1 MACMKLGSKS
11 DAFQRQGQAWFCTTG
26 LPSDIVV
33 EVGEMSFHLHKF
45 PLLSRSG
52 VMERSIAEAS
62 QEGDDDDDKCHIKI
76 SDLPGGDKTFELIA
90 KFCYGV
96 KLELTASNVVHLRCA
111 AEHLEMTEDHG
122 EGNLISQTET
132 FLNQVVL
139 RSWKD
144 SIKALQTCSEVS
156 HHAEELN
163 ITKKCIES
171 LAVRAST
178 TTTDPNLFG
187 WPVVEPMQSPGG
199 SVLWNGISTGARVN
213 NKHTS
218 SDWWYEDASTLTFP
232 LFKRLIEV
240 MDSRGVREDI
250 IAGSL
255 TYYTR
260 KHLPG
265 LKRRRGGGGGGPEAA
280 SGRFSTTPMSSGSVL
295 SEEEQKHLLEEIL
308 ELLPVQRGLVPTKFF
323 VDVLRVAK
331 ILKASPSC
339 VADLEKRIGMQLDQA
354 ALEDLVMPSFSH
366 TMETLYDVDSVQR
379 ILDHFLGT
387 DQIMPV
393 GGGGV
398 GSPCSSVDDDG
409 NLIGSPQTITPMSK
423 VAKLIDGYLAEV
435 APDVNLKLPKFQA
448 LAASVPEYARL
459 LDDGLYRAIDIYLKH
474 HPWLAEAE
482 RENLCRLL
490 DCQKLSLEACTH
502 AAQNERLPLRVI
514 VQVLFFEQL
523 QLRTSVAGCFL
534 VSDNLDGGS
543 RQLRS
548 GGFAGGSTEGGG
560 GGWASAVRENQV
572 LKVGMDSMRMR
583 VCELEKECS
592 NMRQE
597 IEKLGK
603 TTSKVGGGGGKTWEN
618 VSKRL
623 GFGIKLKS
631 HQMCSAQE
639 GSVSKSNSENV
650 KIEKLKDVK
659 ERRGK
664 HKKASS
670 ISSER

>member
-52 VMERSIAEAS
+52 VMERRIAEAS
-62 QEGDDDDDKCHIKI
+62 KEGDDNCLIKI
-76 SDLPGGDKTFELIA
+76 SDLPGGDKTFELVA

-96 KLELTASNVVHLRCA
+96 KLELTASNVVYLRCA
-111 AEHLEMTEDHG
+111 AEHLDMTEEYG
-122 EGNLISQTET
+122 EGNLVSQTET

-139 RSWKD
+139 KSWKD
-144 SIKALQTCSEVS
+144 SIKALQSCDEVLEY
-156 HHAEELN
+156 ADELN

-178 TTTDPNLFG
+178 DPNLFG
-187 WPVVEPMQSPGG
+187 WPVVEHGGPMQSPGG
-199 SVLWNGISTGARVN
+199 SVLWNGISTGARP
-213 NKHTS
+213 KHTS
-218 SDWWYEDASTLTFP
+218 SDWWYEDASMLSFP
-232 LFKRLIEV
+232 LFKRLITA
-240 MDSRGVREDI
+240 MDSRGIREDI

-265 LKRRRGGGGGGPEAA
+265 LKRRRGGGPEA
-280 SGRFSTTPMSSGSVL
+280 SGRFTTPLSSGSVL
-295 SEEEQKHLLEEIL
+295 SEEEQKHLLEETE
-308 ELLPVQRGLVPTKFF
+308 ELLRMQKGLVPTKFF
-323 VDVLRVAK
+323 ADMLRIAK

-339 VADLEKRIGMQLDQA
+339 VANLEKRIGMQLDQA

-379 ILDHFLGT
+379 ILDHFLST
-387 DQIMPV
+387 DQIMPAD
-393 GGGGV
+393 V
-398 GSPCSSVDDDG
+398 GSPCSSVDDG
-409 NLIGSPQTITPMSK
+409 N
-423 VAKLIDGYLAEV
+423 
-435 APDVNLKLPKFQA
+435 
-448 LAASVPEYARL
+448 
-459 LDDGLYRAIDIYLKH
+459 H
-474 HPWLAEAE
+474 HPWLAETE

-502 AAQNERLPLRVI
+502 AAQNERLPLRII

-560 GGWASAVRENQV
+560 GGWATAVRENQV

-583 VCELEKECS
+583 
-592 NMRQE
+592 
-597 IEKLGK
+597 
-603 TTSKVGGGGGKTWEN
+603 
-618 VSKRL
+618 
-623 GFGIKLKS
+623 LKS

>member
-26 LPSDIVV
+26 LPSDVVV

-52 VMERSIAEAS
+52 VMERNIAEAS
-62 QEGDDDDDKCHIKI
+62 QEADDDKCLIQI

-96 KLELTASNVVHLRCA
+96 KLDFTASNVVHLRCA
-111 AEHLEMTEDHG
+111 AEHLEMTEEHA

-139 RSWKD
+139 KSWKD
-144 SIKALQTCSEVS
+144 SLKSLQTCSEVS
-156 HHAEELN
+156 HYAEELN

-178 TTTDPNLFG
+178 TDPNLFG
-187 WPVVEPMQSPGG
+187 WPVVDPMQSPGG
-199 SVLWNGISTGARVN
+199 SVLWNGISTGARV
-213 NKHTS
+213 KHTS
-218 SDWWYEDASTLTFP
+218 SDWWYEDASTLSFP
-232 LFKRLIEV
+232 LFKRLITV
-240 MDSRGVREDI
+240 MDSRGGVREDI

-265 LKRRRGGGGGGPEAA
+265 LKRRRGGPEA
-280 SGRFSTTPMSSGSVL
+280 SGRFSSSGTVL
-295 SEEEQKHLLEEIL
+295 SEEEQKHLLEEIQD
-308 ELLPVQRGLVPTKFF
+308 LLPVQKGLVPTKFF
-323 VDVLRVAK
+323 VDMLRVAK

-354 ALEDLVMPSFSH
+354 ALEDLVMPSFTH

-387 DQIMPV
+387 DQIMTV
-393 GGGGV
+393 GGGV
-398 GSPCSSVDDDG
+398 GSPCSSVDDG
-409 NLIGSPQTITPMSK
+409 NLMGSPQRITPMTAVS
-423 VAKLIDGYLAEV
+423 KLIDGYLAEV

-448 LAASVPEYARL
+448 LAGSVPECARL

-474 HPWLAEAE
+474 HPWLAETE

-502 AAQNERLPLRVI
+502 AAQNDRLPLRVI

-603 TTSKVGGGGGKTWEN
+603 TSKVGGGGKTWEN
-618 VSKRL
+618 VSKKL

>member
-1 MACMKLGSKS
+1 
-11 DAFQRQGQAWFCTTG
+11 
-26 LPSDIVV
+26 
-33 EVGEMSFHLHKF
+33 
-45 PLLSRSG
+45 
-52 VMERSIAEAS
+52 
-62 QEGDDDDDKCHIKI
+62 
-76 SDLPGGDKTFELIA
+76 
-90 KFCYGV
+90 
-96 KLELTASNVVHLRCA
+96 
-111 AEHLEMTEDHG
+111 
-122 EGNLISQTET
+122 
-132 FLNQVVL
+132 
-139 RSWKD
+139 
-144 SIKALQTCSEVS
+144 
-156 HHAEELN
+156 
-163 ITKKCIES
+163 
-171 LAVRAST
+171 
-178 TTTDPNLFG
+178 
-187 WPVVEPMQSPGG
+187 
-199 SVLWNGISTGARVN
+199 
-213 NKHTS
+213 
-218 SDWWYEDASTLTFP
+218 
-232 LFKRLIEV
+232 
-240 MDSRGVREDI
+240 
-250 IAGSL
+250 
-255 TYYTR
+255 
-260 KHLPG
+260 
-265 LKRRRGGGGGGPEAA
+265 
-280 SGRFSTTPMSSGSVL
+280 MSSGSVL

-308 ELLPVQRGLVPTKFF
+308 ELLRVQKGLVPTKFF

-339 VADLEKRIGMQLDQA
+339 VANLEKRIGMQLDQA

-379 ILDHFLGT
+379 ILDHFLAT

-393 GGGGV
+393 GGV
-398 GSPCSSVDDDG
+398 GSPCSSVDDG
-409 NLIGSPQTITPMSK
+409 NLIGSPQTITPMTK

-459 LDDGLYRAIDIYLKH
+459 LDDGLYRAIDIYLKVWLKKPQYWKRFSPLCQRFPH

-560 GGWASAVRENQV
+560 GGGWATAVRENQV

-592 NMRQE
+592 SMRQE

-603 TTSKVGGGGGKTWEN
+603 TSKVGGGKTWEN
-618 VSKRL
+618 VSKKL
-623 GFGIKLKS
+623 GFGINR
-631 HQMCSAQE
+631 
-639 GSVSKSNSENV
+639 SKPNRPNQ
-650 KIEKLKDVK
+650 IFWFNIGLNQ
-659 ERRGK
+659 
-664 HKKASS
+664 
-670 ISSER
+670 

>member
-1 MACMKLGSKS
+1 M
-11 DAFQRQGQAWFCTTG
+11 
-26 LPSDIVV
+26 
-33 EVGEMSFHLHKF
+33 
-45 PLLSRSG
+45 LS
-52 VMERSIAEAS
+52 
-62 QEGDDDDDKCHIKI
+62 
-76 SDLPGGDKTFELIA
+76 
-90 KFCYGV
+90 
-96 KLELTASNVVHLRCA
+96 
-111 AEHLEMTEDHG
+111 
-122 EGNLISQTET
+122 
-132 FLNQVVL
+132 
-139 RSWKD
+139 
-144 SIKALQTCSEVS
+144 
-156 HHAEELN
+156 
-163 ITKKCIES
+163 
-171 LAVRAST
+171 
-178 TTTDPNLFG
+178 
-187 WPVVEPMQSPGG
+187 
-199 SVLWNGISTGARVN
+199 
-213 NKHTS
+213 
-218 SDWWYEDASTLTFP
+218 FP
-232 LFKRLIEV
+232 LFKRLITV
-240 MDSRGVREDI
+240 MDSRGIREDI

-255 TYYTR
+255 THYTR

-265 LKRRRGGGGGGPEAA
+265 LKRRRGGPPES
-280 SGRFSTTPMSSGSVL
+280 SGRFSTPLSSGSVL
-295 SEEEQKHLLEEIL
+295 SEEEQKRLLEETE
-308 ELLPVQRGLVPTKFF
+308 ELLRMQKGLVPTKFF
-323 VDVLRVAK
+323 ADMLRIAK

-339 VADLEKRIGMQLDQA
+339 VANLEKRIGMQLDQA

-379 ILDHFLGT
+379 ILDHFLST
-387 DQIMPV
+387 DQIMP
-393 GGGGV
+393 
-398 GSPCSSVDDDG
+398 DDG
-409 NLIGSPQTITPMSK
+409 NVIGSPRLITPMTE

-474 HPWLAEAE
+474 HPWLAETE

-534 VSDNLDGGS
+534 
-543 RQLRS
+543 
-548 GGFAGGSTEGGG
+548 GGSTEGGG
-560 GGWASAVRENQV
+560 GWATAVRENQV

-603 TTSKVGGGGGKTWEN
+603 TTKGGGGGGSGSGSKTW
-618 VSKRL
+618 
-623 GFGIKLKS
+623 FGIKLKS

-639 GSVSKSNSENV
+639 GSVSKSNNENV

>member
-62 QEGDDDDDKCHIKI
+62 KEGDDNDKCLIKI

-96 KLELTASNVVHLRCA
+96 KLELTAFNIVYLRCA
-111 AEHLEMTEDHG
+111 AEHLEMTEEYG

-132 FLNQVVL
+132 FFNQVVL
-139 RSWKD
+139 KSWKD
-144 SIKALQTCSEVS
+144 SLKALQTCNEVPEY
-156 HHAEELN
+156 AEELN
-163 ITKKCIES
+163 ITNKCIES
-171 LAVRAST
+171 LAVKASS
-178 TTTDPNLFG
+178 TDPNLFG

-199 SVLWNGISTGARVN
+199 SVLWNGISTGARL
-213 NKHTS
+213 KHTS
-218 SDWWYEDASTLTFP
+218 SDWWYEDAAMLTFP
-232 LFKRLIEV
+232 FFKRLITV
-240 MDSRGVREDI
+240 MDSRAIREDI

-265 LKRRRGGGGGGPEAA
+265 LKRRRGGGPEAS
-280 SGRFSTTPMSSGSVL
+280 SGRFATPMSSGSVL

-308 ELLPVQRGLVPTKFF
+308 QLLPLQKGLVPTKFF
-323 VDVLRVAK
+323 VDMLRVAK
-331 ILKASPSC
+331 ILKASQSC
-339 VADLEKRIGMQLDQA
+339 IANLEKRIGMQLDQA

-379 ILDHFLGT
+379 ILDHFLST

-393 GGGGV
+393 GV
-398 GSPCSSVDDDG
+398 GSPCSSVDDG
-409 NLIGSPQTITPMSK
+409 NLMGSPRSITPMTA

-502 AAQNERLPLRVI
+502 AAQNERLPLRII

-560 GGWASAVRENQV
+560 GWATAVRENQV

-603 TTSKVGGGGGKTWEN
+603 TTSKVGGGSKTWEN
-618 VSKRL
+618 VSKKL

-639 GSVSKSNSENV
+639 GSVSKSNNENV
-650 KIEKLKDVK
+650 KIERVKDVK

>member
-26 LPSDIVV
+26 LPSDIIV

-52 VMERSIAEAS
+52 VMERRIAEAS
-62 QEGDDDDDKCHIKI
+62 KEGDDKCLIEI
-76 SDLPGGDKTFELIA
+76 SDLPGGDKTFELVA

-96 KLELTASNVVHLRCA
+96 KLELTASNVVYLRCA
-111 AEHLEMTEDHG
+111 AEHLEMTEEYG

-132 FLNQVVL
+132 FFNQVVL
-139 RSWKD
+139 KSWKD
-144 SIKALQTCSEVS
+144 SIKALHSCDEVLEY
-156 HHAEELN
+156 ADELN

-171 LAVRAST
+171 LAMRAS
-178 TTTDPNLFG
+178 TDPNLFG
-187 WPVVEPMQSPGG
+187 WPVVEHGGPMQSPGG
-199 SVLWNGISTGARVN
+199 SVLWNGISTGARP
-213 NKHTS
+213 KHTS
-218 SDWWYEDASTLTFP
+218 SDWWYEDASMLSFP
-232 LFKRLIEV
+232 LFKRLITV
-240 MDSRGVREDI
+240 MDSRGIREDI

-260 KHLPG
+260 KYLPG
-265 LKRRRGGGGGGPEAA
+265 LKRRRGGAES
-280 SGRFSTTPMSSGSVL
+280 SGRFSTPLASGTVL
-295 SEEEQKHLLEEIL
+295 SEEEQKNLLEEIQ
-308 ELLPVQRGLVPTKFF
+308 ELLRMQKGLVPTKFF
-323 VDVLRVAK
+323 VDMLRIAK
-331 ILKASPSC
+331 ILKASPDC
-339 VADLEKRIGMQLDQA
+339 IANLEKRIGMQLDQA

-387 DQIMPV
+387 DQIMP
-393 GGGGV
+393 GGV
-398 GSPCSSVDDDG
+398 GSPCSSVDDG
-409 NLIGSPQTITPMSK
+409 NLIGSPQSITPMTA

-474 HPWLAEAE
+474 HPWLAETE

-502 AAQNERLPLRVI
+502 AAQNERLPLRII

-548 GGFAGGSTEGGG
+548 GGFVGGSTEGGG
-560 GGWASAVRENQV
+560 GGWATAVRENQV

-603 TTSKVGGGGGKTWEN
+603 TTKGGGSANGGGGGGKTWEN
-618 VSKRL
+618 VSKKL
-623 GFGIKLKS
+623 GFGFKLKS

-639 GSVSKSNSENV
+639 GSVSKSNNENV